1 MKVRRGLAVKIGS
14 ISWMPRFLPQIVKCD
29 SVIQSASGHRLSLLD
44 IGDLPNIT
52 IRVPGR
58 KSGAIRTTQ
67 LLAVPDGSDW
77 LIAGSYFG
85 GPTMPAWVFNVRAAD
100 EIEIIVHGEVSAAV
114 ATELFDA
121 ERDAAWQTLR
131 TVWPNFDLYERRT
144 DRRIPVFR
152 LRPR

>member
-1 MKVRRGLAVKIGS
+1 
-14 ISWMPRFLPQIVKCD
+14 
-29 SVIQSASGHRLSLLD
+29 
-44 IGDLPNIT
+44 
-52 IRVPGR
+52 
-58 KSGAIRTTQ
+58 
-67 LLAVPDGSDW
+67 
-77 LIAGSYFG
+77 
-85 GPTMPAWVFNVRAAD
+85 MPAWVFNVRAAD